1 VIKSLLRRPSP
12 GLVVS
17 IIALVVALGGTAYA
31 GSLIPNNSVGTT
43 QLRNGAVTTKKIK
56 NAAVTTSK
64 ITNRAVTASKI
75 NVSGL
80 TVPNALHANNAD
92 NATNATNATHA
103 TNATSATNATNA
115 GHAITADRLAAPT
128 FIPLTLINGW
138 VSYGLRTPGYEVDA
152 QGVVHFVG
160 AIYRASGTSVNPF
173 DMPTA
178 LAPSPQH
185 VDLTVDENGGSTG
198 RILVNTDGTVTV
210 QDDPAAS
217 GSAEAF
223 TSLEGVTYVSGTP

>member
-1 VIKSLLRRPSP
+1 MRKSLLKRPSP
-12 GLVVS
+12 ALVVS
-17 IIALVVALGGTAYA
+17 IVALVVALGGTAYA
-31 GSLIPNNSVGTT
+31 GSLIPTNSVGTT
-43 QLRNGAVTTKKIK
+43 QLQNGAVTTKKIK
-56 NAAVTTSK
+56 NGAVTTSK
-64 ITNRAVTASKI
+64 ITNGAVTASKI
-75 NVSGL
+75 NASGL

-92 NATNATNATHA
+92 NATNATNAV
-103 TNATSATNATNA
+103 NAVNAANATNA
-115 GHAITADRLAAPT
+115 SHAITADRLPAPT

-138 VSYGLRTPGYEVDA
+138 VSYGLRTPGYVVDA

-160 AIYRASGTSVNPF
+160 AIYRATGTSINPF

-185 VDLTVDENGGSTG
+185 VDLTVDENGGTTG
-198 RILVNTDGTVTV
+198 RIFVNTDGTVTV

>member
-1 VIKSLLRRPSP
+1 MSKSLLRRPSP
-12 GLVVS
+12 ALAVS

-31 GSLIPNNSVGTT
+31 GTLIPTNSVGTT

-64 ITNRAVTASKI
+64 ITNGAVTAAKI
-75 NVSGL
+75 NTSGL

-92 NATNATNATHA
+92 NATNATSAINA
-103 TNATSATNATNA
+103 SNATNA
-115 GHAITADRLAAPT
+115 SHAITADRLAAPT

-138 VSYGLRTPGYEVDA
+138 VSYGLRTPGYVVDA
-152 QGVVHFVG
+152 QGIVHFVG
-160 AIYRASGTSVNPF
+160 AIYRATGTSVNPF
-173 DMPTA
+173 DMPTTV
-178 LAPSPQH
+178 APSPQH
-185 VDLTVDENGGSTG
+185 VDLTVDENGGTTG
-198 RILVNTDGTVTV
+198 RILINTNGTVTV

>member
-1 VIKSLLRRPSP
+1 VKKSLLKPPSP
-12 GLVVS
+12 ALVVS
-17 IIALVVALGGTAYA
+17 IVALVVALGGTAYA
-31 GSLIPNNSVGTT
+31 GSLIATNSVGTT
-43 QLRNGAVTTKKIK
+43 QLQNGAVTTKKLK
-56 NAAVTTSK
+56 NGAVTTSK
-64 ITNRAVTASKI
+64 ITNGAVTASKI
-75 NVSGL
+75 NASGL

-92 NATNATNATHA
+92 NATNAVNAA
-103 TNATSATNATNA
+103 NAANATNA
-115 GHAITADRLAAPT
+115 SHAITADRLAAPT

-138 VSYGLRTPGYEVDA
+138 VSYGLRTPGYVVDA

-160 AIYRASGTSVNPF
+160 AIYRASGTSLNPF

-185 VDLTVDENGGSTG
+185 VDLTVDENDGTTG

>member
-1 VIKSLLRRPSP
+1 MSKSLLRRPSSA
-12 GLVVS
+12 LVVS
-17 IIALVVALGGTAYA
+17 VVALVVALGGTAYA

-43 QLRNGAVTTKKIK
+43 QLQNGAVTTKKIR
-56 NAAVTTSK
+56 NAALTTSK
-64 ITNRAVTASKI
+64 IANRAVTASKI
-75 NVSGL
+75 NASGL

-92 NATNATNATHA
+92 NATNATNAANA
-103 TNATSATNATNA
+103 TNATKAS
-115 GHAITADRLAAPT
+115 HAITADRLTAPT

-138 VSYGLRTPGYEVDA
+138 ASYGLRTPGYVVDA

-160 AIYRASGTSVNPF
+160 AIYRATGTSINPF
-173 DMPTA
+173 DMPTT
-178 LAPSPQH
+178 LAPSPQR
-185 VDLTVDENGGSTG
+185 VYLTADENGATTG
-198 RILVNTDGTVTV
+198 RIIVNTDGTVTV